1 MEYVDI
7 YDRERHPTGKIQP
20 RNSKLSIGEYRIIAF
35 AVIVNSR
42 CEALLTLRSPEK
54 DVYPNLW
61 GFTGGA
67 VQAGETSL
75 QAIERETHEETG
87 IHAKPEDFI
96 LLDTFESRVK
106 HSFTDVYL
114 LRWDGSLDQLTMQ
127 PGETS
132 AAQWVSLEALMQMA
146 TQIAPPD
153 AERLPA
159 LLPLIYAKIDG

>member
-1 MEYVDI
+1 M
-7 YDRERHPTGKIQP
+7 
-20 RNSKLSIGEYRIIAF
+20 
-35 AVIVNSR
+35 
-42 CEALLTLRSPEK
+42 
-54 DVYPNLW
+54 
-61 GFTGGA
+61 
-67 VQAGETSL
+67 
-75 QAIERETHEETG
+75 
-87 IHAKPEDFI
+87 
-96 LLDTFESRVK
+96 LDTFESRVK